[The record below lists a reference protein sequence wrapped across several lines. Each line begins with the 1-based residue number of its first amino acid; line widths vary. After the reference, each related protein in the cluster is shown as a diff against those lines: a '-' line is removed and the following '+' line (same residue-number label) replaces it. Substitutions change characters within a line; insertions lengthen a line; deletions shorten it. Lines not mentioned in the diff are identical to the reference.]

1 MPRRDPLAPLTP
13 EQRRVTRALQALP
26 NVGPAVAAD
35 LVRLGVSSAAD
46 LAAREPDELYA
57 SLCALD
63 GRRHD
68 PCMWDTLAAVVAH
81 ARGEP
86 ARPWWHFTPL
96 RKAREQRGDSPLGAY
111 GSRPDASR

>member
-1 MPRRDPLAPLTP
+1 MARRDPLAKLTP
-13 EQRRVTRALQALP
+13 EQRRLAPALQRLP

-35 LVRLGVSSAAD
+35 LVRLGIRAPED
-46 LAAREPDELYA
+46 LAPREPDELYA

-68 PCMWDTLAAVVAH
+68 PCMWDTLAAVVAY

-86 ARPWWHFTPL
+86 ARPWWHFTPI
-96 RKAREQRGDSPLGAY
+96 RKAREQRGDSPLGAP
-111 GSRPDASR
+111 RPTATDR